1 MTSAKSQQKFRLPD
15 PPVHPDEQMTNFDHI
30 ALNGTA
36 YLLSNH
42 FGDPATTL
50 IAGERFLV
58 VRPTR
63 GMAGSMYPD
72 LLIAFDVDPVS
83 YKESNGYTIDEQGK
97 PPDFVMEIASRRTGR
112 QDIARKRDG
121 YAALGIPEYWRFDE
135 TGEFHRTLLA
145 GDRLATDGQ
154 YQPIAIE
161 EVADGILQGYS
172 HVLNL
177 LLRWENGQLRWH
189 NPETGRRIASIEDER
204 DARIRAEEETHRERE
219 ALIREREARLLA
231 EARVRELEARLE
243 SLENQ

>member
-1 MTSAKSQQKFRLPD
+1 MTTAKGARKFRLPD

-42 FGDPATTL
+42 YGNPATTL

-135 TGEFHRTLLA
+135 TGEFHGTLLA
-145 GDRLATDGQ
+145 GDRLAADGQ
-154 YQPIAIE
+154 YQPIPIE
-161 EVADGILQGYS
+161 EVAEGVLQGFS
-172 HVLNL
+172 QVLNL
-177 LLRWENGQLRWH
+177 HIRWENGQLRWH
-189 NPETGRRIASIEDER
+189 NPETGRPIANLEDER
-204 DARIRAEEETHRERE
+204 EARIRAE
-219 ALIREREARLLA
+219 EARLLA